1 MTDRLNLRETIATKE
16 LENSTP
22 EERFQT
28 LSLRPILKL
37 QNELLL
43 GLFRNHIS
51 ESKNTFYSLSLE
63 NKVLFIENSLQK
75 NIVLKNKLLGVA
87 LGMFTM
93 EEFAVY
99 SDKASLYNKRIMSL
113 VVERIRSQTAVFKG

>member
-1 MTDRLNLRETIATKE
+1 MTKRLNLRETIATKE

-99 SDKASLYNKRIMSL
+99 SDKSSLYNKRIMSL
-113 VVERIRSQTAVFKG
+113 IVERIRSQIAVFKG

>member
-113 VVERIRSQTAVFKG
+113 ILERIRSQIAVFKG

>member
-51 ESKNTFYSLSLE
+51 ESKNTFYSLSME

-113 VVERIRSQTAVFKG
+113 IVERIRSQIAVFKG

>member
-1 MTDRLNLRETIATKE
+1 MTTRLNLRETIATKE

-63 NKVLFIENSLQK
+63 NKGLFIENSLQK
-75 NIVLKNKLLGVA
+75 NIVLKNKLLGLA

-113 VVERIRSQTAVFKG
+113 IVERIRSQMAIL

>member
-113 VVERIRSQTAVFKG
+113 IVERIRSQIAVFKG

>member
-1 MTDRLNLRETIATKE
+1 
-16 LENSTP
+16 
-22 EERFQT
+22 
-28 LSLRPILKL
+28 
-37 QNELLL
+37 
-43 GLFRNHIS
+43 
-51 ESKNTFYSLSLE
+51 LSLE

-113 VVERIRSQTAVFKG
+113 IVERIRSQIAVFKG